1 MTAVSLA
8 DGLLLPMKRSG
19 VANWVRSYLAML
31 RWDMTNT
38 RLMIPIL
45 AFAQA
50 ISGAGLVLGFGLLI
64 PSLPPLVAAYLVT
77 GAAVVTLIM
86 VGAAVG
92 PQLVAQ
98 QKMEGSYDFMWSLPV
113 PRSAAAM
120 SWVTLN
126 AIIAVP
132 GMVAAL
138 VAGALRFDV
147 RFAITPMVV
156 PAVLITIVSGTLL
169 GYALSHAIPKPE
181 VTLLVSQLLI
191 FVIFGFA
198 PIAFPAKN
206 LPSWMATTHQYLP
219 FVHMANIIRDS
230 LVDGIATDVAH
241 SYLVLAIW
249 SVAAIA
255 VSAAVLR
262 RRK

>member
-1 MTAVSLA
+1 MTALSPA
-8 DGLLLPMKRSG
+8 ESIPLPPRRSG
-19 VANWVRSYLAML
+19 VANWLHAYRAML

-38 RLMIPIL
+38 RLLVPIL
-45 AFAQA
+45 TIAQA

-120 SWVTLN
+120 SWLTLN
-126 AIIAVP
+126 AIIAIP

-147 RFAITPMVV
+147 RFAITPMVI

-181 VTLLVSQLLI
+181 VTMLISQILI
-191 FVIFGFA
+191 FLIFGFA
-198 PIAFPAKN
+198 PIAFPADN

-219 FVHMANIIRDS
+219 FVHMANIIRAS
-230 LVDGIATDVAH
+230 LVDGIATDVGH

-249 SVAAIA
+249 SVVAIA
-255 VSAAVLR
+255 VSGAVLR